1 MQEELLRAFGT
12 LVFIVIAL
20 AAVLFF
26 VKRYA
31 ARKQKGPVDG
41 PDMRVLN
48 RVNLQTRKQVYMLQV
63 GQRILIVGASEQG
76 INILSEITDPDE
88 VARLSGTSVNGAMNA
103 FTAAPNPEAQ
113 RIPSGRTQ
121 AALSQT
127 GTQQHTV
134 DRQLQAGAPPRAET
148 PSDLSFSDF
157 VKSMRI
163 KVTPPRKNS

>member
-41 PDMRVLN
+41 PGMRVLN

-63 GQRILIVGASEQG
+63 GQRVLIVGASEQG

-88 VARLSGTSVNGAMNA
+88 VARLTGTSVLGAY
-103 FTAAPNPEAQ
+103 TADNTAPNPEAR
-113 RIPSGRTQ
+113 RIQSGRMPAPQPKAETP
-121 AALSQT
+121 
-127 GTQQHTV
+127 QHKAG
-134 DRQLQAGAPPRAET
+134 RQLQAGAPPRAET

>member
-20 AAVLFF
+20 AVVLYF

-31 ARKQKGPVDG
+31 ARKQQGPVDG

-48 RVNLQTRKQVYMLQV
+48 RVNLQQRKQVYMLQV
-63 GQRILIVGASEQG
+63 GRRVLIVGAAEQG
-76 INILSEITDPDE
+76 INILSEITDPEE
-88 VARLSGTSVNGAMNA
+88 VARLTGASNDAGNSM
-103 FTAAPNPEAQ
+103 PDQEAQ
-113 RIPSGRTQ
+113 RIAPAPLPQ
-121 AALSQT
+121 A
-127 GTQQHTV
+127 GTRRSPA
-134 DRQLQAGAPPRAET
+134 DRQVQAGAAPRAET